1 MSGSEDR
8 ADASSSSTD
17 AVRLAERYVAAY
29 TDRDLDAFLA
39 VLDEEVVSYPTPL
52 FGHRPN
58 FGHAGVRAWWAEM
71 MASSRRFDIVVKEIR
86 QIEPDRV
93 AVLGAIH
100 NGDSGRRLGPW
111 TVIVRVRNGRIVESR
126 SYLTDEEMS

>member
-1 MSGSEDR
+1 MSGSKDPVNV
-8 ADASSSSTD
+8 ASSPAD

-58 FGHAGVRAWWAEM
+58 FGHAGVRAWWAAM
-71 MASSRRFDIVVKEIR
+71 MASSRRFDVVVREIR
-86 QIEPDRV
+86 QLEPDRV
-93 AVLGAIH
+93 AVLGAVH
-100 NGDSGRRLGPW
+100 SGDSGRRLGPW
-111 TVIVRVRNGRIVESR
+111 TVILRVRNGRIIESR
-126 SYLTDEEMS
+126 SYLTDEEVL

>member
-1 MSGSEDR
+1 MSGSEDP
-8 ADASSSSTD
+8 ADAPSSSD
-17 AVRLAERYVAAY
+17 AVRLAERYIAAY

-58 FGHAGVRAWWAEM
+58 FGHTGVRAWWAAM
-71 MASSRRFDIVVKEIR
+71 MASSRRFDVVVSEVR

-111 TVIVRVRNGRIVESR
+111 SVVLRVRNGRIVESR
-126 SYLTDEEMS
+126 SYLTDEEVS